1 MTRIPAEPQASQS
14 PPLQTESSVVV
25 GVDGSRGSSE
35 ALHWAIAEAGLRKTP
50 LRAVH
55 AWIYVQPPV
64 PPLIGYPYSVE
75 DVDSIVDER
84 RQAAEQVLERA
95 TTELAEAH
103 GIEIERILAEGPAAR
118 VLIEAVG
125 ADDLLVVGS
134 RGHGGF
140 TSLLLGSVSQQCALH
155 APCPVV
161 IVRGTKAPSAHEG
174 ATE

>member
-1 MTRIPAEPQASQS
+1 MTRIPAEAQANES
-14 PPLQTESSVVV
+14 PPLQAESSVVV

-35 ALHWAIAEAGLRKTP
+35 ALRWAIAEARLRKAP

-55 AWIYVQPPV
+55 AWVYVQPDV
-64 PPLIGYPYSVE
+64 PSLVGYPYEYVHSV
-75 DVDSIVDER
+75 VDDR
-84 RQAAEQVLERA
+84 RQAAELTLERA
-95 TTELAEAH
+95 TSELAEAH
-103 GIEIERILAEGPAAR
+103 DIEIERILAEGPAAR

-140 TSLLLGSVSQQCALH
+140 TSLLLGSVSQQCAHH

-161 IVRGTKAPSAHEG
+161 IVRGTNAPNAHEG
-174 ATE
+174 SD

>member
-1 MTRIPAEPQASQS
+1 MTRISADPQA
-14 PPLQTESSVVV
+14 TESASPRADRSIVV

-35 ALHWAIAEAGLRKTP
+35 ALHWAIAEARLRNVP

-55 AWIYVQPPV
+55 AWMYVQPAV
-64 PPLIGYPYSVE
+64 PSLVGYPYSGEYVHA
-75 DVDSIVDER
+75 IVDDR
-84 RQAAEQVLERA
+84 RQAAEQMLEQA
-95 TTELAEAH
+95 TSELAEAQD
-103 GIEIERILAEGPAAR
+103 IEIERVLAEGSAAR

-125 ADDLLVVGS
+125 PDDLLVVGS

-161 IVRGTKAPSAHEG
+161 IVRGIKALNAHEG
-174 ATE
+174 AAE